1 MSLATPVE
9 RVVEILKGAGYRQ
22 LGLPLVVAS
31 IPFDFAAALVGTGR
45 TPDLIVVIDTMQD
58 ADSRTR
64 QKIDSLGRAM
74 DVAGSRRPLTAVLAG
89 PRPADPTL
97 TAIGRVCRVLPIG
110 TPTGSDAERLLHEW
124 LQVLLPLELPDTGEV
139 GATVASELALHLPNT
154 LEAKVRESLLKS
166 SLRGEEAVRAGLRD
180 LITDALDASGR
191 GDAGLL

>member
-1 MSLATPVE
+1 MILATPVE

-22 LGLPLVVAS
+22 LDLPLVVAS
-31 IPFDFAAALVGTGR
+31 IPFDFAAALVGTGKA
-45 TPDLIVVIDTMQD
+45 PDLIVVIDTMQD

-97 TAIGRVCRVLPIG
+97 AAIGRVCRVLPVG
-110 TPTGSDAERLLHEW
+110 TPTASDAERLLHEW
-124 LQVLLPLELPDTGEV
+124 LAVLLPLNLPDTGEV

-154 LEAKVRESLLKS
+154 LEAKVQESLLEAS
-166 SLRGEEAVRAGLRD
+166 PRGEQAVRAALRD
-180 LITDALDASGR
+180 LITEALVATRQD
-191 GDAGLL
+191 DMGLS

>member
-1 MSLATPVE
+1 MILATPVE
-9 RVVEILKGAGYRQ
+9 RVVAILKGAGYRQ
-22 LGLPLVVAS
+22 LDLPLVVAS

-45 TPDLIVVIDTMQD
+45 APDLIVVIDTMQD
-58 ADSRTR
+58 ADARTR

-97 TAIGRVCRVLPIG
+97 TAIGRVCRVLPVG

-124 LQVLLPLELPDTGEV
+124 LAVLLPLELPDTAEV

-154 LEAKVRESLLKS
+154 LEAEVQESLLEA
-166 SLRGEEAVRAGLRD
+166 SLRGEQAVRTALRD
-180 LITDALDASGR
+180 LITEALVADRRDDVGQS
-191 GDAGLL
+191 